1 MESLKF
7 SSPFLTADEHIVS
20 HNPNFYQAVT
30 MDIEIIRDDLVP
42 PPTIII
48 LLKHQRYNSSKRK
61 SEMALLGRYWM
72 SLDMKKNVWLKDKQE
87 GETFNFV
94 FQRPSWIPMIYD
106 KKEKEDGRILLSYTL
121 IELEDLVTDIRE
133 EKRNQVYGNVEE
145 FCKAVSH
152 GYLRDFEGR
161 DKYPLM
167 AEYHMWPE
175 SNRQELN
182 IFMMGFRNVDL
193 KKKME
198 QMSCVV
204 RIHGV
209 INKYE
214 QGFRKALEGEEAV
227 EAEKQKVAVKA
238 KKGEEPQK
246 QMSKIRRLN
255 QPENEVETNEE
266 GQEIDF
272 ALNDDLNTIV
282 VNRILKVNVEVPN
295 VEELAPI
302 MEVFLFEGQG
312 PDKKLLSTGNLN
324 MKRAFAY
331 YYGVEDNIDY
341 KDRIM
346 EFMKIRAVG
355 SNDQNELKP
364 HVKVKVPRVRAQN
377 KMNYFGINYVVEMPD
392 IKKAMIKENEKGKS
406 GELQVRTENIVQ
418 TEGVALHD
426 KEDFAEDFPEQDAEF
441 PGQGVPVGGGQEGE
455 EEVAEMKGA
464 GQVMG
469 RVHKKVRAKVAKRV
483 DKFMRKIAIQQN
495 QQEILGRKHDEENQ
509 ELLQKNKHVKAQFE
523 RFHKHN
529 EKGLNTSFNEFADDE
544 DDAFNKIDVN
554 AIQMNGAGLPKKKA
568 GGEAEG
574 EAEADPEADPEA
586 RHFDTMDQ
594 EDEEKLNELRVDRD
608 NFSFTS
614 EQIKEF
620 NEDVIKEEIE
630 NLQIGQN
637 KIKKFQSEI
646 SPKAVKYADEFVEE
660 NEDAKAKRRKEMRN
674 KFLRKFKMKGG
685 LKSFF
690 RKMKKKM
697 GIEYVEFDTDDD
709 EEDLNEVLPFL
720 KGRYE
725 YNDDLEDL
733 LFPEYKIRNIAQ
745 LKMFRGSERQSS
757 GGLFSK
763 LLGGK
768 MEERKEKGLLK
779 LTFYRNDEVMNTDK
793 IKSFM
798 TKLTKPRK
806 YIVRAYILKGKKM
819 SGIQVD
825 DESLKTFIRVTL
837 NKSKASISTGSES
850 KQEGFYPE
858 YYEAFEF
865 RELEMPG
872 TATLEIEV
880 WESTLIGNSI
890 LGTCHVDLEDRIFNT
905 RWTKWE
911 DRPVENRAIVNKI
924 HGVRGRLQMWID
936 IFPEGDKT
944 PMVPI
949 FPIERLPFELRA
961 IVWSTRDCVIKDTIA
976 ECNDVFVRGGVMR
989 GNQFVETDTHWRCR
1003 TDGSF
1008 NYRWKYDITLPVEE
1022 ERNYG
1027 EDRFKLQVWDRDLI
1041 MANDLIGETEIDLN
1055 MHKMLKKAYKRKEPV
1070 EMRMKISGSGVDTN
1084 QIYFDVFH
1092 PEVIDDFTG
1101 AKITQGKVLMSFEVL
1116 PKENADNLKNE
1127 FGRKD
1132 PNFFPT
1138 LPQPVGRFS
1147 FDIFSPCET
1156 IKQIIGPKLCYQI
1169 IYAIICIFLCVVIVF
1184 VGYFVFTTF
1193 IGVSISNAIIG
1204 R

>member
-7 SSPFLTADEHIVS
+7 ESPYVTADDHMVS
-20 HNPNFYQAVT
+20 HNPNFYQCVT
-30 MDIEIIRDDLVP
+30 MDIEIITDDLVP

-48 LLKHQRYNSSKRK
+48 LLKHQRYNSKKKK
-61 SEMALLGRYWM
+61 SETVLLGRYWM

-87 GETFNFV
+87 QETFNFV

-106 KKEKEDGRILLSYTL
+106 KKEKVDGNILLSYTL
-121 IELEDLVTDIRE
+121 VELDDIVTEIRE
-133 EKRNQVYGNVEE
+133 EKRKQVFGNAEE
-145 FCKAVSH
+145 FCRAISH
-152 GYLRDFEGR
+152 GYLRDFKTK
-161 DKYPLM
+161 DNYPLM

-175 SNRQELN
+175 SNVQELN
-182 IFMMGFRNVDL
+182 IFMLGFRGVDL

-198 QMSCVV
+198 NMSCVV

-209 INKYE
+209 VNKYE
-214 QGFRKALEGEEAV
+214 QGFKKAI
-227 EAEKQKVAVKA
+227 EAEGQPVQQKQAVQEPV
-238 KKGEEPQK
+238 KGQPPQK
-246 QMSKIRRLN
+246 GMSRIRRLN
-255 QPENEVETNEE
+255 KPENEVESNEE
-266 GQEIDF
+266 GEEIEF
-272 ALNDDLNTIV
+272 SLNDDLNTIL
-282 VNRILKVNVEVPN
+282 VNRILKVKVEVPN

-302 MEVFLFEGQG
+302 MEVFLYEGQG
-312 PDKKLLSTGNLN
+312 PKKRLLSTGNLN

-331 YYGVEDNIDY
+331 YYGIEDNIDY

-346 EFMKIRAVG
+346 EFMKVRAVT

-364 HVKVKVPRVRAQN
+364 HVKVKIPRVRAQN
-377 KMNYFGINYVVEMPD
+377 KMNYFGVNYVVEMPD
-392 IKKAMIKENEKGKS
+392 IKLAMEQENKKGV
-406 GELQVRTENIVQ
+406 GGQMGVRTENMQ
-418 TEGVALHD
+418 AKEGVRFHD
-426 KEDFAEDFPEQDAEF
+426 KEDFADEF
-441 PGQGVPVGGGQEGE
+441 EESIKLGEKQEGE
-455 EEVAEMKGA
+455 AGEDAQEGDQVEETKGA
-464 GQVMG
+464 GRVLG
-469 RVHKKVRAKVAKRV
+469 RARKKVRKKV

-495 QQEILGRKHDEENQ
+495 QREIMEKKRGEENQ
-509 ELLQKNKHVKAQFE
+509 ELLQKNKHVKAQFK
-523 RFHKHN
+523 RFRQQF
-529 EKGLNTSFNEFADDE
+529 EPGQNTSFNEFADDE
-544 DDAFNKIDVN
+544 DDEFNKIDVN
-554 AIQMNGAGLPKKKA
+554 IVKESKETNNESEQFN
-568 GGEAEG
+568 
-574 EAEADPEADPEA
+574 
-586 RHFDTMDQ
+586 TMERDKD
-594 EDEEKLNELRVDRD
+594 EEEKLNELRVDKE

-620 NEDVIKEEIE
+620 NEDVVREEIE
-630 NLQIGQN
+630 NLQIGHN
-637 KIKKFQSEI
+637 RIKKMQSEI
-646 SPKAVKYADEFVEE
+646 SPKAVKYEDEFVEE
-660 NEDAKAKRRKEMRN
+660 NEDAKQKRKREMRN

-690 RKMKKKM
+690 RKIKKKTD
-697 GIEYVEFDTDDD
+697 IEYVEFDTDDD

-733 LFPEYKIRNIAQ
+733 LFPDHKIRNIEH
-745 LKMFRGSERQSS
+745 LIMFRGSERQHSNS
-757 GGLFSK
+757 
-763 LLGGK
+763 LLQKWMGIK
-768 MEERKEKGLLK
+768 AEERSEKGLLK
-779 LTFYRNDEVMNTDK
+779 LMFYRNDEVMNTDK

-798 TKLTKPRK
+798 TKLMKPRK
-806 YIVRAYILKGKKM
+806 YIVRAYILKGRKM
-819 SGIQVD
+819 SGILVD
-825 DESLKTFIRVTL
+825 DESLSTYIRVTL
-837 NKSKASISTGSES
+837 NGSKASISTGSEQ
-850 KQEGFYPE
+850 KQTGFYPE
-858 YYEAFEF
+858 YYEAYEF
-865 RELEMPG
+865 REIEMPG
-872 TATLEIEV
+872 TAKLEIEV
-880 WESTLIGNSI
+880 WESTLIGNNL
-890 LGTCHVDLEDRIFNT
+890 LGTCDVDLEDRIFDS
-905 RWTKWE
+905 RWVKFE
-911 DRPVENRAIVNKI
+911 DRPVENRSIFNEI
-924 HGVRGRLQMWID
+924 HGMRGRLQMWID

-944 PMVPI
+944 PMIPI

-1008 NYRWKYDITLPVEE
+1008 NYRWKFDITLPVEE

-1041 MANDLIGETEIDLN
+1041 MANDLIGESEIDLN
-1055 MHKMLKKAYKRKEPV
+1055 LHKMLKKAYKRKEPV

-1101 AKITQGKVLMSFEVL
+1101 NKITQGKVLMSFEVL

-1193 IGVSISNAIIG
+1193 IGVSISNALIG
-1204 R
+1204 